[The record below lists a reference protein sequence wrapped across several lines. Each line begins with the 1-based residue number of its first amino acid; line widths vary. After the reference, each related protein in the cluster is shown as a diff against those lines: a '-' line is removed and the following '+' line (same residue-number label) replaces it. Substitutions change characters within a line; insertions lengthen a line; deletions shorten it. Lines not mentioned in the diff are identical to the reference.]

1 MPKLD
6 KYTESDFA
14 KAGKDIITG
23 DKITFLD
30 GGTPDTGQYGERLAF
45 TIKIPNGD
53 QKKLTPN
60 KTSLRELASVWNK
73 GEDDPDTDTWVGKVA
88 EVHITKQSV
97 QGKLTDVIYL
107 TPTGE
112 EDNNIPVLEPE
123 EDGKVKKNVS
133 GSSTKEKVES
143 KE

>member
-6 KYTESDFA
+6 EYTKSDFA
-14 KAGKDIITG
+14 KAGKDIVTG

-30 GGTPDTGQYGERLAF
+30 EGTPDTGQYGTRLVF
-45 TIKIPNGD
+45 NLKMPNGEE
-53 QKKLTPN
+53 KKLTPN
-60 KTSLRELASVWNK
+60 KTSLREL
-73 GEDDPDTDTWVGKVA
+73 GEAWGDDTDTWVGKVA

-112 EDNNIPVLEPE
+112 IKKEDIPVLESE
-123 EDGKVKKNVS
+123 EDG
-133 GSSTKEKVES
+133 
-143 KE
+143 